1 MRIKTFT
8 AASMPEAIRM
18 VREELGDGGIII
30 SSQRD
35 SAGIRVTAAVEDLE
49 AGAEEAPPPPVD
61 VPLDALEAIAQAL
74 DRHGTPGDLAE
85 RLLKAASPLAEKLAR
100 AASALSVDA
109 PVMVLAAALDTL
121 FRFQPL
127 AATQSTPLVLMGPP
141 GSGKTVTV
149 AKLATRAVLA
159 DLPVGVITADTM
171 RAGAVDQLGAFTR
184 ILELD
189 LLTVQDRP
197 SLTDAIAAAGA
208 ATGDGL
214 LLIDTAGTNPFDATA
229 MAELDALL
237 DGLELDRVL
246 VLPAGTDTEE
256 AAETARAFQRLGCKR
271 LLVTRLDA
279 ARRLGSVLVA
289 AYVARLGFCDLS
301 VTPHVAEGLTAINPV
316 SFAKLLL
323 PEVPP
328 ATSVIAQLGATRP

>member
-8 AASMPEAIRM
+8 AASMPDAIRL

-35 SAGIRVTAAVEDLE
+35 GKGIRVTAAIEDDE
-49 AGAEEAPPPPVD
+49 HPVDDPAPPPVD
-61 VPLDALEAIAQAL
+61 QPLDAIEAIAQAL
-74 DRHGTPGDLAE
+74 DRHGTPGYLAE
-85 RLLKAASPLAEKLAR
+85 RLLKAAEPLAERLAR
-100 AASALSVDA
+100 AASAMAVDA
-109 PVMVLAAALDTL
+109 PVMTLAAALDTL
-121 FRFQPL
+121 FRFDPL
-127 AATQSTPLVLMGPP
+127 APTQSKPLVLMGPP

-159 DLPVGVITADTM
+159 NLAVGVITADTM

-189 LLTVQDRP
+189 LLTVQDRD
-197 SLTDAIAAAGA
+197 SLADAIAATA
-208 ATGDGL
+208 ASTGDGL
-214 LLIDTAGTNPFDATA
+214 LLIDTAGTNPFDPIA
-229 MAELDALL
+229 MAELEAML
-237 DGLELDRVL
+237 DGLDLDRLL

-256 AAETARAFQRLGCKR
+256 AAESARAFARLGCTR
-271 LLVTRLDA
+271 VLITRLDA

-289 AYVARLGFCDLS
+289 ADVAGLGLCDFS
-301 VTPHVAEGLTAINPV
+301 VTPHVAEGLSAINPV

-328 ATSVIAQLGATRP
+328 ATSVIAQMGARP